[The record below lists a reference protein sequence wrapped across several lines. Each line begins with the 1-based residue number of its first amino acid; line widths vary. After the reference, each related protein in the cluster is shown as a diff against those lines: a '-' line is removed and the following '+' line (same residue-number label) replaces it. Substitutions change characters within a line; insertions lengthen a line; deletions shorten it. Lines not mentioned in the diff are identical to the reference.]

1 LGLYATIDQNWE
13 QLAVENL
20 FNKGSW
26 SSPAGNNDIR
36 RGRWRTVRLK
46 ARVLP
51 TCTDS
56 TGAGSG
62 LNHPNIEMSQGLLRA
77 SGFFPTGAPQN
88 LLSAAGFDL
97 EWPKFQA

>member
-1 LGLYATIDQNWE
+1 LVFRRRQQRHSSGA
-13 QLAVENL
+13 LAH
-20 FNKGSW
+20 GS
-26 SSPAGNNDIR
+26 AEGD
-36 RGRWRTVRLK
+36 L
-46 ARVLP
+46 RVLP
-51 TCTDS
+51 TYTDS

-88 LLSAAGFDL
+88 LLSAAGLDL